1 MKLFTAEQIRAW
13 DKYTIENE
21 PIHSIELMERA
32 ASACT
37 RYLVDHFGS
46 ASFLILAGTG
56 NNGGDGLAIARQ
68 LKQSGKDVSV
78 LHIGAATLSSD
89 CETNL
94 QRLKPFGIPN
104 KKISYGYEMPAAP
117 AAGTVVIDAILG
129 SGQNRPLEGLE
140 KVVAETVNTWDR
152 DVVAIDIPTG
162 IFADRSS
169 SGNTAIRA
177 RYTLSFQVPK
187 LCFMVPENEEYVG
200 EWTTLDIGLSRS
212 YYNITPALFEYTE
225 MEDIRS
231 MLQPRRMF
239 SHKGQFGTALLLGGQ
254 KGMMGAAILAAR
266 ACLRS
271 GVGKLVSRVPGCGL
285 NLMQVAAP
293 EVICSVDENQD
304 FLANLPGDLSPYSA
318 IGIGP
323 GIGKAPF
330 TRELIREMLRTR
342 EVPLVL
348 DADALNIIAEEGWQ
362 QDIPPGTVIT
372 PHIGEFSRLF
382 GADDDHFARQEK
394 ALEIS
399 TRMGIFIVV
408 KGRNSFLSTP
418 NGKGYFNSTGN
429 PGMAKAG
436 SGDVLT
442 GMITGL
448 FAQKYTAEQASRI
461 SVFIHGMAGDMAE
474 KHHSILG
481 VTASDIIDKIGICY
495 AKFFNN

>member
-1 MKLFTAEQIRAW
+1 MKLFTADQIRAW

-32 ASACT
+32 ATACT

-78 LHIGAATLSSD
+78 LHIGAASLSPD

-94 QRLKPFGIPN
+94 QRLKPFGIPY
-104 KKISYGYEMPAAP
+104 KKISYGYEIPSAP
-117 AAGTVVIDAILG
+117 AAGTIVIDAILG

-152 DVVAIDIPTG
+152 EVVAIDIPTG
-162 IFADRSS
+162 IFADRTSK
-169 SGNTAIRA
+169 GNTAIRA

-187 LCFMVPENEEYVG
+187 LCFVVPENEEYVG
-200 EWTTLDIGLSRS
+200 EWTTLDIGLLPGF
-212 YYNITPALFEYTE
+212 YNNTPTPFELTE
-225 MEDIRS
+225 MEDIRR
-231 MLQPRRMF
+231 MLRPRSRF
-239 SHKGQFGTALLLGGQ
+239 AHKGLFGTALILGGQ

-285 NLMQVAAP
+285 DLMQVAAP
-293 EVICSVDENQD
+293 EVICSVDENKD
-304 FLANLPGDLSPYSA
+304 FLANLPGDLSPYTA

-323 GIGKAPF
+323 GIGKASF
-330 TRELIREMLRTR
+330 TRDLIRKMLR
-342 EVPLVL
+342 VKDIPMVL

-362 QDIPPGTVIT
+362 QDIPPGSVIT

-382 GADDDHFARQEK
+382 GTDDDHFARLNK

-408 KGRNSFLSTP
+408 KGQNSFLSTP
-418 NGKGYFNSTGN
+418 NGQGYFNSTGN

-448 FAQKYTAEQASRI
+448 LAQKYSEEQACRI
-461 SVFIHGMAGDMAE
+461 SVFIHGMAGDMA
-474 KHHSILG
+474 KNHHSILG

-495 AKFFNN
+495 VKIFNN

>member
-1 MKLFTAEQIRAW
+1 MKIFSADQIRAW
-13 DKYTIENE
+13 DRFTIANE

-32 ASACT
+32 ARACT
-37 RYLVDHFGS
+37 HHLVEHFGS
-46 ASFLILAGTG
+46 RSFLILAGTG
-56 NNGGDGLAIARQ
+56 NNGGDGLAVARQ
-68 LKQSGKDVSV
+68 LKQLGREVSV
-78 LHIGAATLSSD
+78 LHVGGTTLSPD

-94 QRLKPFGIPN
+94 QLLLHSGIPY
-104 KKISYGYEMPAAP
+104 KKIDDARELPGEVSAE
-117 AAGTVVIDAILG
+117 TVVIDAILG

-140 KVVAETVNTWDR
+140 RSVAEKVNTWGR

-162 IFADRSS
+162 IFADRGS
-169 SGNTAIRA
+169 SGNAAIRA
-177 RYTLSFQVPK
+177 RYTLSFQLPK
-187 LCFMVPENEEYVG
+187 LCFFVPENEAYVG
-200 EWTTLDIGLSRS
+200 EWTILDIGLSGA
-212 YYNITPALFEYTE
+212 YYDSTSALFEYTE
-225 MEDIRS
+225 LDDIRG
-231 MLQPRRMF
+231 MLRPRSRF
-239 SHKGQFGTALLLGGQ
+239 AHKGHFGTALMMGGQ

-285 NLMQVAAP
+285 DLMQLAAP

-304 FLANLPGDLSPYSA
+304 FLANPPVDLLPYSA

-330 TRELIREMLRTR
+330 TRELIRKMLRNR
-342 EVPLVL
+342 EIPMVL

-362 QDIPPGTVIT
+362 REIPPGTVIT

-382 GADDDHFARQEK
+382 GSDNDHFARIQK
-394 ALEIS
+394 ALQLS
-399 TRMGIFIVV
+399 TELGIFIVV

-429 PGMAKAG
+429 PGMAKGG

-448 FAQKYTAEQASRI
+448 LAQKYSVEQACRI
-461 SVFIHGMAGDMAE
+461 SVYVHGMAGDMAE
-474 KHHSILG
+474 KYHSTIG
-481 VTASDIIDKIGICY
+481 ITASDIIDKIGFCY
-495 AKFFNN
+495 VKIFNN

>member
-1 MKLFTAEQIRAW
+1 MKLFTADQIRAW
-13 DKYTIENE
+13 DKFTIENE
-21 PIHSIELMERA
+21 LVHSIDLMERA
-32 ASACT
+32 ATVCT
-37 RYLVDHFGS
+37 RYLIEHFGS
-46 ASFLILAGTG
+46 RRFLVIAGAG

-68 LKQSGKDVSV
+68 LKQGGKDVSV
-78 LHIGAATLSSD
+78 LHVAGTTLSPD

-94 QRLKPFGIPN
+94 QQLKPLGIPYL
-104 KKISYGYEMPAAP
+104 KIGYANEMPVALAP
-117 AAGTVVIDAILG
+117 HTVVIDAMLG
-129 SGQNRPLEGLE
+129 TGQNRPLLGLE
-140 KVVAETVNTWDR
+140 KAVVETVNAWER

-162 IFADRSS
+162 IFADSS
-169 SGNTAIRA
+169 SAGNTAIRA

-187 LCFMVPENEEYVG
+187 LCFFIPENDEYVG
-200 EWTTLDIGLSRS
+200 EWTILDIGLSPS
-212 YYNITPALFEYTE
+212 YYNSTPSLFGYTE
-225 MEDIRS
+225 TEDIRA
-231 MLQPRRMF
+231 MLRPRRRF
-239 SHKGQFGTALLLGGQ
+239 AHKGDFGTALILGGQ

-285 NLMQVAAP
+285 DLMQASVP

-304 FLANLPGDLSPYSA
+304 FLANFPGDLSPYSA

-330 TRELIREMLRTR
+330 TRDLLRRMLGNREIPM
-342 EVPLVL
+342 VL

-362 QDIPPGTVIT
+362 KDIPPGTVIT
-372 PHIGEFSRLF
+372 PHIGEFRRLF
-382 GADDDHFARQEK
+382 GDDPDHFARLNR
-394 ALEIS
+394 ALALS
-399 TRMGIFIVV
+399 TELGIFIVV

-448 FAQKYTAEQASRI
+448 LAQKYGLEQACRI
-461 SVFIHGMAGDMAE
+461 SVFLHGMAGDMAE
-474 KHHSILG
+474 KEHSSFG

-495 AKFFNN
+495 VKFFNN